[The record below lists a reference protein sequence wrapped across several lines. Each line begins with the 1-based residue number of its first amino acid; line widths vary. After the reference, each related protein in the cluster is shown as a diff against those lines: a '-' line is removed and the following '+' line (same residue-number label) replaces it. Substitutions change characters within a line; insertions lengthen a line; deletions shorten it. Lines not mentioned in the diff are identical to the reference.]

1 MHSVINVLACL
12 PVLCQSWLW
21 SYLAVPPEPQRL
33 YRVMCGLLHNTAVR
47 ADLQIP
53 HGDQVSCTIVAWSYL
68 PSSCNISL
76 VAYAV

>member
-1 MHSVINVLACL
+1 M
-12 PVLCQSWLW
+12 
-21 SYLAVPPEPQRL
+21 PPEPQRL

-47 ADLQIP
+47 ADLQIQ
-53 HGDQVSCTIVAWSYL
+53 HGDQVSCTVVAWSYL